1 MTNIQIACYYILIC
15 HNTGLIIAFS
25 MEDFLLSR
33 QKNKQNEEYIAKT
46 AFALF
51 LQKGYNKTT
60 YQKIADAT
68 DNERTIVQ
76 LYFPKK
82 ELLIIEFLNRLLVHS
97 IQYIDNCFPPMENS
111 FVKLYQIGQIY
122 FAFLIQH
129 PNLTLEIFADRTITE
144 KILFLNEDWA
154 YAFLNMD
161 ASYKNENLTE
171 DIVMSMGGAY
181 ELIYRN
187 ITKGDTINIPRL
199 LRKVVVSFMSSLG
212 HERNAAETLLA
223 MHELNEQIF
232 SQSNSRLI
240 TDLLIQT
247 KKEELL

>member
-1 MTNIQIACYYILIC
+1 M
-15 HNTGLIIAFS
+15 
-25 MEDFLLSR
+25 SR

-46 AFALF
+46 AFRLF
-51 LQKGYNKTT
+51 IQKGYNKTT
-60 YQKIADAT
+60 YQNIADASG
-68 DNERTIVQ
+68 NERTIVQ

-82 ELLIIEFLNRLLVHS
+82 ELLIIEFLNRLLSLS
-97 IQYIDNCFPPMENS
+97 IEYIDLCFPPMENR

-129 PNLTLEIFADRTITE
+129 PHLTLEVFADRTITE

-154 YAFLNMD
+154 YTFLNTE
-161 ASYKNENLTE
+161 ASCKSENLTE

-187 ITKGDTINIPRL
+187 ITKGETTNIPRL

-212 HERNAAETLLA
+212 YERNDSETLLFK
-223 MHELNEQIF
+223 HELGEQTF
-232 SQSNSRLI
+232 AEVNSKFI
-240 TDLLIQT
+240 TGLLN
-247 KKEELL
+247 